1 MKLQKTILLFASI
14 ASALIFSGCAST
26 GGGSYV
32 NSQGPDTLVAGNQIT
47 ITDFY
52 IASDEMVNSMVS
64 SGALDRAPKQPA
76 IMAISRVINDTREQ
90 FDTDQLVKKIRVAL
104 NQTGKVMTTTTVGFG
119 GNAEDKLAE
128 SAAAKEAYLSGKTYS
143 PSSKVDF
150 TLSGK
155 IIQPPKVKVG
165 SDRQNSYIFQL
176 TLTQVG
182 SGLAVWEDEK
192 TITKQYKKSSI
203 GW

>member
-1 MKLQKTILLFASI
+1 MKHQNLILPSI
-14 ASALIFSGCAST
+14 ILVSALVFSGCAT
-26 GGGSYV
+26 TQGTYV
-32 NSQGPDTLVAGNQIT
+32 DSQGPDTLVAGNQIT

-52 IASDEMVNSMVS
+52 TASDEMVNSLVS

-76 IMAISRVINDTREQ
+76 VLAISRMTNDTREQ

-104 NQTGKVMTTTTVGFG
+104 SQTGKVMTSTTVGYG
-119 GNAEDKLAE
+119 GNAEDKMAE
-128 SAAAKEAYLSGKTYS
+128 SLEAKKAYLEGKNYS
-143 PSSKVDF
+143 ASSKVDF

-155 IIQPPKVKVG
+155 IIQPPKVRVG

-176 TLTQVG
+176 SLTEVG

-192 TITKQYKKSSI
+192 TITKQYKKAGIS
-203 GW
+203 W

>member
-1 MKLQKTILLFASI
+1 VIKQADFIESI
-14 ASALIFSGCAST
+14 ADSLQYI
-26 GGGSYV
+26 SYYH
-32 NSQGPDTLVAGNQIT
+32 PK
-47 ITDFY
+47 DFVDAMTKAY
-52 IASDEMVNSMVS
+52 E
-64 SGALDRAPKQPA
+64 
-76 IMAISRVINDTREQ
+76 RE
-90 FDTDQLVKKIRVAL
+90 
-104 NQTGKVMTTTTVGFG
+104 
-119 GNAEDKLAE
+119 E

>member
-1 MKLQKTILLFASI
+1 MKLKNKLLLSASV
-14 ASALIFSGCAST
+14 ASAIFFTGCNTT
-26 GGGSYV
+26 GGTYV
-32 NSQGPDTLVAGNQIT
+32 DSQGPDTLVAGNQIT

-52 IASDEMVNSMVS
+52 MASDEMVNSLVT

-76 IMAISRVINDTREQ
+76 VLAISRVINDTREQ

-104 NQTGKVMTTTTVGFG
+104 NRTGKVMTSTTVGFG

-128 SAAAKEAYLSGKTYS
+128 SAAAKEAYLSGDTYS
-143 PSSKVDF
+143 PSSNVDF

-155 IIQPPKVKVG
+155 IIQPPKIQDG
-165 SDRQNSYIFQL
+165 SRRQNSYIFQL
-176 TLTQVG
+176 NLTEIK

-203 GW
+203 G

>member
-1 MKLQKTILLFASI
+1 MKYKNKLLLSAAVASALLFA
-14 ASALIFSGCAST
+14 GCGTT
-26 GGGSYV
+26 GGTYV
-32 NSQGPDTLVAGNQIT
+32 DSQGPDTLVAGNQIT

-52 IASDEMVNSMVS
+52 IASDEMVNSLVS

-76 IMAISRVINDTREQ
+76 VLAISRVINDTREQ

-104 NQTGKVMTTTTVGFG
+104 NRTRKVMTSTTVGYG
-119 GNAEDKLAE
+119 GNAEDKMAE
-128 SAAAKEAYLSGKTYS
+128 STGAKEAYLAGETYS
-143 PSSKVDF
+143 PSSNVDF

-155 IIQPPKVKVG
+155 IIQPPNVRDG
-165 SDRQNSYIFQL
+165 NQRQNSYIFQL
-176 TLTQVG
+176 SLTEIK